1 MGEGGDGGG
10 GEGCSLLTER
20 VVELEN
26 DKAERESRGE
36 DSTYTPFLFGLL
48 PLSKKR
54 KGGRRRKEEEEEED
68 SRRVS
73 GWDFH
78 TVTPGGSEGD
88 RNMPLWRGGPA
99 AGGCQA
105 AASV

>member
-1 MGEGGDGGG
+1 MGERGG
-10 GEGCSLLTER
+10 GEGCSSHTER

-48 PLSKKR
+48 PLSK
-54 KGGRRRKEEEEEED
+54 RRREKGEEEEEEED

-78 TVTPGGSEGD
+78 TVTPGDTEGD

-105 AASV
+105 SG